1 MFVKR
6 VLAQVLVAFVA
17 ATVALTGCSKVDSAA
32 TVGDAQIA
40 LSDLQSQV
48 DLILSEREGVDTSQ
62 MQLEDGEALTRSQ
75 LSYMISNLIIE
86 GVAKDEK
93 IEITTSEIEAYKTEI
108 YTNIGGQENLPN
120 VLVSAAIPSTSLD
133 DVLRRDLILRKIG
146 QKQSAAGSDD
156 AAVNAS
162 IQKLVTDKANSLKVT
177 VNPRYGTWDVNTL
190 TVVASEPA
198 GDAVTDK

>member
-1 MFVKR
+1 MKR
-6 VLAQVLVAFVA
+6 VLALVITAIVA
-17 ATVALTGCSKVDSAA
+17 SAVALTGCSQVDSAA
-32 TVGDAQIA
+32 TVGDTEIA

-48 DLILSEREGVDTSQ
+48 DLILSEREGVDVSQ
-62 MQLEDGEALTRSQ
+62 MQLEEGDALTRSQ

-86 GVAKDEK
+86 GVAADEK
-93 IEITTSEIEAYKTEI
+93 IEISTSEVEAYKVEI
-108 YTNIGGQENLPN
+108 YTNIGGESNLPN

-146 QKQSAAGSDD
+146 EKQSTAGLDD
-156 AAVNAS
+156 ETVNTN

>member
-1 MFVKR
+1 MKR

-146 QKQSAAGSDD
+146 EKQSAAGSDD